1 MSQNSTR
8 SAWSWA
14 TYDWANSA
22 FSTTVMA
29 GFFPLFF
36 KQYWSADLSATDS
49 TFYLGT
55 GNAIASLVIVLTAPV
70 LGAMA
75 DHGGIRK
82 RMLAAFAC
90 TGAAATGA
98 LFLVAHGMWPA
109 ALLLYAVAVIGF
121 SGANVFYD
129 ALLVDV
135 AAKSNRHKISA
146 LGYSL
151 GYLGGGLLF
160 LLNVMMTLK
169 PHWFGL
175 ADAAQAVRWSFLSV
189 AIWWLA
195 FSLPLLLHVREGPP
209 SGNSAASGIAN
220 AFKAVFRTAKKIT
233 RHRQVGWFL
242 LAYFLYI
249 DAVHT
254 IIRMAVDYG
263 LSIGLDSNGLIVAL
277 LLVQFIGFPAALVF
291 GKIGQKMGARAG
303 IWITLWVYVAVTL
316 FATVISTPVHFYIVA
331 VMIGLVQGGVQALS
345 RSLYSQLIPE
355 SQAAEFFGFYG
366 MIGKSAAVAGPLLV
380 GITASVTDNPRL
392 AILSIL
398 ILLVAGMLLF
408 TKVQEPE

>member
-1 MSQNSTR
+1 MSKQSTR

-36 KQYWSADLSATDS
+36 KQYWSADLPATDS

-55 GNAIASLVIVLTAPV
+55 GNAIASFVIVLTAPV

-75 DHGGIRK
+75 DRGGLRK

-90 TGAAATGA
+90 AGAAATGG
-98 LFLVAHGMWPA
+98 LFLVAQGMWPA

-160 LLNVMMTLK
+160 LINVIMTLK

-175 ADAAQAVRWSFLSV
+175 AGTAEAVRWSFVSV
-189 AIWWLA
+189 AVWWLV
-195 FSLPLLLHVREGPP
+195 FSVPLLLNVREGPAT
-209 SGNSAASGIAN
+209 GNPGDTGIAN
-220 AFKAVFRTAKKIT
+220 AFRAVFRTAKKII

-249 DAVHT
+249 DGVHT

-263 LSIGLDSNGLIVAL
+263 LSIGLDSNGLITAL
-277 LLVQFIGFPAALVF
+277 LLVQFVGFPAALVF
-291 GKIGQKMGARAG
+291 GKIGQKMGARTG
-303 IWITLWVYVAVTL
+303 IWITLWVYVAVTI
-316 FATVISTPVHFYIVA
+316 FATMVSTPVHFYIIA

-345 RSLYSQLIPE
+345 RSLYSQIIPE

-380 GITASVTDNPRL
+380 GITASTTGNPRL

-398 ILLVAGMLLF
+398 ILLALGMLVF
-408 TKVQEPE
+408 TRVKEPE